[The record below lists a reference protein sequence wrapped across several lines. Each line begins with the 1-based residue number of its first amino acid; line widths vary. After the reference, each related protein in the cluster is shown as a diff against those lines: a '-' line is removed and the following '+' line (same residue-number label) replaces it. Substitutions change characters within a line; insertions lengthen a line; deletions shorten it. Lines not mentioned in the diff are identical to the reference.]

1 MPVVATTG
9 LTEAQSRAIARV
21 EAGAEAAIP
30 RARQVLSGFLRQ
42 AGEGSR
48 SLDELLASLLSAAR
62 VTLNFHPDRLLPDG
76 KTVAEGLLLDGR
88 YRSQFETRVT
98 NGSAT
103 AFAGGDRD
111 TWEQRLFGGAY
122 NPSVAAAERPKYGAL
137 NLMGHP
143 DGASPRFGSCHL
155 RLRPGVARRCTF
167 SFGDSYTEPGC
178 VGSAALFAPLLA
190 ALVASV
196 EATGGA
202 LGCRDLD
209 APGLL
214 RRLVSPFD
222 HGENIELATSRGAG
236 PVVPQGR
243 ALDEYIEA
251 QVHGEI
257 QLATDAEAIVVDPS
271 FRGTPTEASLRA
283 IDERFSLP
291 IVFHAGFELAVDEVP
306 DDFRGPAMPPLA
318 RRVDSAFNE
327 GRGVIDA
334 AVIGRAAATVHQSPE
349 IWLDRGTLTET
360 LQHLKQLWHVL
371 VQFGGPRQPDRGGLV
386 TRAAAHHG

>member
-1 MPVVATTG
+1 MPAVATAG
-9 LTEAQSRAIARV
+9 LTEAQTRAIAQV
-21 EAGAEAAIP
+21 EAGAAQAIP
-30 RARQVLSGFLRQ
+30 HARRVLSGFLRQ

-48 SLDELLASLLSAAR
+48 SLEDLLGSLLSAAR

-122 NPSVAAAERPKYGAL
+122 GASVSPAERPKYGAL

-155 RLRPGVARRCTF
+155 RLRPGVSRRCTF

-190 ALVASV
+190 ALVESV
-196 EATGGA
+196 EATGRA

-214 RRLVSPFD
+214 RRLAQALDPP
-222 HGENIELATSRGAG
+222 GKLGPSRGAA
-236 PVVPQGR
+236 PEMPHGR

-257 QLATDAEAIVVDPS
+257 LLARDVEAIVVDPS

-283 IDERFSLP
+283 IEGRFSLP
-291 IVFHAGFELAVDEVP
+291 ILFHAGFELPVGKVP

-334 AVIGRAAATVHQSPE
+334 AVIGRAAATVHRSPE

-360 LQHLKQLWHVL
+360 IQHLKQLWHVL
-371 VQFGGPRQPDRGGLV
+371 VQFGDPRQPDRGALCL
-386 TRAAAHHG
+386 TP